1 MIVKW
6 ITTDKWTYLSKLLE
20 VVGGKACSGWIR
32 AEYGDD
38 DNDVIY
44 ELYFGM
50 YPKMLKDLSRM

>member
-38 DNDVIY
+38 DNDDIY
-44 ELYFGM
+44 E
-50 YPKMLKDLSRM
+50 